1 MFEWITLFDS
11 LNNEEKNNLELFCQ
25 QRFLKAWDI
34 LFQEW
39 DEPVAFYILK
49 SWSLKVYRSRSE
61 WEQIL
66 WYIKIWEMVWEMAI
80 FHIDGIANKRM
91 ASVKALEDSKM
102 IVIMNY
108 SIIDLSKKHKNIY
121 DKIINIINQRKNQNK
136 S

>member
-1 MFEWITLFDS
+1 MFEWISFFDS
-11 LNNEEKNNLELFCQ
+11 LSDMEKDNLELFCQ
-25 QRFLKAWDI
+25 QRCLKTWDI

-39 DEPVAFYILK
+39 DDPTAFYILK

-66 WYIKIWEMVWEMAI
+66 WYIKNGEIVWEIAI
-80 FHIDGIANKRM
+80 FHADGIANKRM
-91 ASVKALEDSKM
+91 ASVKALEDSEL

-121 DKIINIINQRKNQNK
+121 DKIINIISQRRSQNN